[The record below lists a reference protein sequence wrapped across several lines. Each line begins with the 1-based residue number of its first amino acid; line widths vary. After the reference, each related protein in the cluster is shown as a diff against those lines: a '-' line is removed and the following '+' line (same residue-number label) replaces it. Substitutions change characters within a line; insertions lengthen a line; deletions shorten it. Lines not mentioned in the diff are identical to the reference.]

1 MAEAF
6 IAGEACRSILAKQEA
21 EYNSTVIAIGTE
33 IITTLI
39 SVGTMVAI
47 FVGNNPM
54 FVELCMR
61 IAAGEVPM
69 DALRDFIRDLYNQV
83 GDKIADFIND
93 VTGKANDAGSNYNN
107 SSAGNPPPPLDPNGL
122 DVIRDMINRKLDYIF
137 GNASGTQHNI
147 NRSIDM
153 ERQLNRIG
161 IYDNVEG
168 REIVSDHLYNT
179 YIDPTSILKVQ
190 ESTGRIIRESLL
202 AGPEGI
208 VKFRSIW
215 EGSKLI
221 TVEIFGG

>member
-1 MAEAF
+1 
-6 IAGEACRSILAKQEA
+6 
-21 EYNSTVIAIGTE
+21 
-33 IITTLI
+33 
-39 SVGTMVAI
+39 
-47 FVGNNPM
+47 
-54 FVELCMR
+54 
-61 IAAGEVPM
+61 
-69 DALRDFIRDLYNQV
+69 
-83 GDKIADFIND
+83 
-93 VTGKANDAGSNYNN
+93 
-107 SSAGNPPPPLDPNGL
+107 
-122 DVIRDMINRKLDYIF
+122 MINRKLDYIF

-179 YIDPTSILKVQ
+179 YNDPTSILKVQ